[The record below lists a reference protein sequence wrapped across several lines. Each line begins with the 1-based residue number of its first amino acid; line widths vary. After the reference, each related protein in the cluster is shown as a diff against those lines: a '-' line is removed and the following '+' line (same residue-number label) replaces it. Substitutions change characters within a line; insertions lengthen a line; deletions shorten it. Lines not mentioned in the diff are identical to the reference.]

1 MPDPDEPH
9 EPHEPAG
16 RPTRGA
22 PATPRTPRT
31 PRARVGAAG
40 EALAAR
46 ELARRGYRVLDRNW
60 HCRYGE
66 LDIIAED
73 GGELVFVEV
82 KTRRGG
88 ALGLPE
94 EAVTPAKRRRLL
106 TAAQEYLMEREMAER
121 PYRFDVVAIE
131 LDGRGV
137 AGDVR
142 IYPNAIGE
150 E

>member
-1 MPDPDEPH
+1 MRMPHPDEP
-9 EPHEPAG
+9 
-16 RPTRGA
+16 GA
-22 PATPRTPRT
+22 RRTQGAVAIPRTPRT

-46 ELARRGYRVLDRNW
+46 ELTRRGYRVLARNW

-73 GGELVFVEV
+73 GSELVFVEV
-82 KTRRGG
+82 KTRRGT

-94 EAVTPAKRRRLL
+94 EALTHTKRKRLL
-106 TAAQEYLMEREMAER
+106 AAAQQYLMEQETAER

-131 LDGRGV
+131 LDGRGS
-137 AGDVR
+137 AGEVR
-142 IYPNAIGE
+142 VYPNALTE